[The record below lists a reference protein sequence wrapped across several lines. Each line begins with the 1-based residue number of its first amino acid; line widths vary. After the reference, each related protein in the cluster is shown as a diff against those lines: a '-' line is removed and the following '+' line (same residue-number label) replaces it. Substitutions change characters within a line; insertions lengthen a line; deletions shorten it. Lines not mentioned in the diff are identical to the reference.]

1 MFNERQAASGF
12 PNAACFVSFVPN
24 IPISQFQFS
33 TMPLTEQDILNLQR
47 KTERYKEALQNTQRY
62 RKIWK
67 KELKKSIVAHLR
79 ALAEAGGFPA
89 KVQEVAEIENLEAVV
104 LTLGTSESGLG
115 ESVGNDLRRDLIKQN
130 GSLVYQQLFN
140 GKILVLIN
148 FPFIEK
154 YGQPQ
159 PPKTIAIYR
168 PEELKEPYFQ
178 RHVETFIT
186 DVTAWEDYD
195 DDVAAEPN
203 QRIGFKMNFEKEEE
217 G

>member
-1 MFNERQAASGF
+1 
-12 PNAACFVSFVPN
+12 
-24 IPISQFQFS
+24 
-33 TMPLTEQDILNLQR
+33 MPLTEQDIQNLQR
-47 KTERYKEALQNTQRY
+47 KVERYHEVLKNTQQY
-62 RKIWK
+62 REIWK
-67 KELKKSIVAHLR
+67 KSLKKTIVSHLR
-79 ALAEAGGFPA
+79 SLMESGRLKA
-89 KVQEVAEIENLEAVV
+89 KILEVSDIENLEAVA

-115 ESVGNDLRRDLIKQN
+115 ENVGNGLRRDLIKQN

-148 FPFIEK
+148 LPFIEK

-178 RHVETFIT
+178 RHVETFVT
-186 DVTAWEDYD
+186 DVSAWEDYD
-195 DDVAAEPN
+195 DDLISEPN
-203 QRIGFKMNFEKEEE
+203 QRIGFKMNFEKEEP